1 MVEQSK
7 ITAALRKYAAG
18 SEEFSNMTKIK
29 NEMETIILDS
39 INSTYSDREVE
50 IAKKYRDNVMF
61 QKDISLEY
69 ELDISWEFRNFVSS
83 SLNTIKLAQ
92 VDKPAVILSIR
103 DIEENDSELK
113 KENEELYTELNKL
126 FKKLKKYSSS
136 LNKKL
141 HAIKDVLSDKSMNIT
156 SIKKYYPELYKLMS

>member
-18 SEEFSNMTKIK
+18 SEEFSNMTRIK
-29 NEMETIILDS
+29 NEIETVILDS
-39 INSTYSDREVE
+39 ISSTYSDKEVE

-69 ELDISWEFRNFVSS
+69 ELGLSWEFRNFVS

-103 DIEENDSELK
+103 EAEEEDGELK
-113 KENEELYTELNKL
+113 KENEELYTKLNKL
-126 FKKLKKYSSS
+126 LKELKKYSSS
-136 LNKKL
+136 LDKKL
-141 HAIKDVLSDKSMNIT
+141 HAIERVLSDKSMNIT

>member
-29 NEMETIILDS
+29 NEMETVILDS
-39 INSTYSDREVE
+39 INSTYSDKEVE
-50 IAKKYRDNVMF
+50 IAKKYRDSVMF

-69 ELDISWEFRNFVSS
+69 ELELSWEFRNFVS

-103 DIEENDSELK
+103 DVEDEDSELK